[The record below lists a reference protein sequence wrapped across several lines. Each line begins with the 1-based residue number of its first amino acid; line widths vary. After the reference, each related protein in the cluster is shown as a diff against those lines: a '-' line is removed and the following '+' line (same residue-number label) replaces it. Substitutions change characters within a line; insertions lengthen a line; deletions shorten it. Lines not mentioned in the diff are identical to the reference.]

1 MPPRK
6 YTRPPSSSSESEE
19 EIIRPPRRNTKDS
32 SSGSEEEKKLNI
44 KISNRPLSSSSES
57 EEEIIRPPRRNTKDS
72 SSDLEEKKLNIKISN
87 RQLSSSSES
96 EEEIIRPPTRNVEN
110 SSSDLEEKKLNI
122 KISNR
127 QLSSED
133 EDEDGL
139 NAYPEI
145 TKAKTAQV
153 QEYESKS
160 KLEKIP
166 TEILK
171 KISSFLANPD
181 KGAVTLTSPRLRK
194 VVRATPLNLTDIAF
208 NYKNLVRF
216 LRNNPDLNVT
226 GFIIDLTEENT
237 PDNIDELRPFLTKAT
252 DLIIYCDDDTDLS
265 ALKVCTKLSSLIVTR
280 GHALEYI
287 TQCTELK
294 YLEIRMASYKRA
306 VLNFPKLNGL
316 YLSDCTFTNLD
327 VSLCPKLSILSFDEL
342 LLDSIN
348 VAGNIKMVDF
358 DNVTGLDMSFLSE
371 CKKLNYL
378 NIKTH
383 VFDVDLLK
391 GLNHLTILKLS
402 IRTLRGDLNK
412 LTNLAR
418 LDIVLYD
425 HTLNIKELPPNLIF
439 LRLFLAKSQEPQFNI
454 QGVSRCSQLRTLMLS
469 TNGSINLKELSG
481 CSLLTHLY
489 IDCKY
494 IYDDEYLERFPLLS
508 TLQLICQNDSFET
521 KFSKCSMLEYFY
533 LWSKITNLNLLKD
546 CRQLKYL
553 VVIAPVKNLEPLVS
567 CYNLVNLCIESMEKI
582 DYRPLLQLRNLS
594 TIYVG
599 NDKTKMNEL
608 SRMGLK
614 VTTKSLPGDI
624 SFDSRSEKNTIMDT
638 PD

>member
-6 YTRPPSSSSESEE
+6 YTRPLSSESEE

-32 SSGSEEEKKLNI
+32 SSGSE
-44 KISNRPLSSSSES
+44 
-57 EEEIIRPPRRNTKDS
+57 
-72 SSDLEEKKLNIKISN
+72 EEKKLNIKISN

-110 SSSDLEEKKLNI
+110 SSSGSEEEKKLNI

-127 QLSSED
+127 QLSSSSEDED

-139 NAYPEI
+139 HAYPEI

-226 GFIIDLTEENT
+226 AFMIDLTEEDT

-252 DLIIYCDDDTDLS
+252 DLIIYCGDDNNTDLS
-265 ALKVCTKLSSLIVTR
+265 ALKVCTKLRSLIVTR
-280 GHALEYI
+280 GHVLEYI
-287 TQCTELK
+287 TQCTELE
-294 YLEIRMASYKRA
+294 YLEMSMCYYKNV
-306 VLNFPKLNGL
+306 VLDFPELKSL
-316 YLSDCTFTNLD
+316 YLSDCNFTNLD

-378 NIKTH
+378 NIKTD

-391 GLNHLTILKLS
+391 GLNRLTILKLG
-402 IRTLRGDLNK
+402 IKTLRGDLNK
-412 LTNLAR
+412 LTNLTN
-418 LDIVLYD
+418 LVISFYD
-425 HTLNIKELPPNLIF
+425 RTLSIKELPPNLIF
-439 LRLFLAKSQEPQFNI
+439 LRLYVPKSQEPQFNI
-454 QGVSRCSQLRTLMLS
+454 QGVSRCSQLRTFMLS

-508 TLQLICQNDSFET
+508 ALQLICQNDSFET

-533 LWSKITNLNLLKD
+533 FQSKITDLNLIKD

-553 VVIAPVKNLEPLVS
+553 TVIAPVKNLEPLVS
-567 CYNLVNLCIESMEKI
+567 CYNLVNLNIQSMEKI

-614 VTTKSLPGDI
+614 VTTKSLPGGI
-624 SFDSRSEKNTIMDT
+624 SFDSRSEQNTIMDT